1 MPLAHALLVAAGMMR
16 TVPRNERSPRDS
28 ETGSN
33 RMTRW
38 APALLLLLASAC
50 TVAGDEKEDDILD
63 EGEITLA
70 NPDDQ
75 GKSDTVFGKQ
85 LRYAIRGEWY
95 FDPQDDSMTTDTEV
109 LLQTSTLVRV
119 KALRTAIGLPEDELL
134 DVSVDAESFNDLG
147 EISTD
152 MAFILFASEGS
163 KAWIPTRCAQNY
175 FERVV
180 VDRASREIDVVARGA
195 EGDTA
200 RTFTF
205 AECGIPDR
213 STQVAIFPFP
223 SSNWWSLEGYYH
235 LKIEADCG
243 SRLCPAATP
252 VLYF

>member
-1 MPLAHALLVAAGMMR
+1 MELARWLLMAAGMK
-16 TVPRNERSPRDS
+16 TV
-28 ETGSN
+28 
-33 RMTRW
+33 
-38 APALLLLLASAC
+38 PALLIALALAPAC
-50 TVAGDEKEDDILD
+50 TVAGDEGEDILD
-63 EGEITLA
+63 EGEVTLA

-95 FDPQDDSMTTDTEV
+95 FDPQDHSMSTDTEV
-109 LLQTSTLVRV
+109 LLQTSTMVRV

-180 VDRASREIDVVARGA
+180 VDRANREIDVVARG
-195 EGDTA
+195 EGGDTA

-243 SRLCPAATP
+243 SRICPAATP